1 MKLLNNLRIR
11 DKLLILALL
20 PLAVALYFAA
30 GEFSV
35 NQRTSNEM
43 ATLEG
48 LANWA
53 SKAGALV
60 HEVQKERGMTAGF
73 LGSKGAKFSSEIISQ
88 RKAVDNR
95 LSEMQAAEKDLSDY
109 TLPQEFARATE
120 EADRILRNLNSTRS
134 SVSSQDIATKEA
146 ISYFTSINTALLD
159 AVSQMA
165 QVSRDVDLT
174 WRALAYVTFM
184 RGKERAGI
192 ERAVLSGTF
201 AADRFSP
208 GGYKKFVS
216 LVTEQDTYF
225 REFLPQ
231 ATTEQR
237 QFYRSSMKNGAVDEV
252 LRMRNIAD
260 ANSATGKFGID
271 ATDWFKTITTKINLL
286 KDVENRLADD
296 FVTAAT
302 EKKNQATSA
311 LTVSIATI
319 CLSLLITGFL
329 TFVIIRRIT
338 GALKKGVEQ
347 TEQMTSEFEQLVV
360 VMDSIANNDLTQEV
374 QESKIVIE
382 ADTSKDEIGDLSRS
396 IARTLRA
403 KGAIEKAAG
412 AMRSNLHK
420 TVTTL
425 GGLVTEL
432 ASAATEIASSS
443 EQISHTSRNQSNE
456 VGQISTAVEEMTATI
471 LQASKN
477 AESASEA
484 SRMASETAAN
494 GGTIVNETTQGMGN
508 IAKVVQDSAGSVN
521 KLTDSAQEIGEIID
535 VIDGIADQTNLLA
548 LNAAIEAARAGE
560 QGRGFAVVADEVR
573 KLADRTGT
581 ATQEIFGMIKT
592 IQKDTGEA
600 AHSMESGI
608 SEVQSGREL
617 AEKAGNS
624 LDEIVTVSQ
633 QVMDMIQQI
642 ATATEEQSAASEQIS
657 RGIERISTMA
667 AETAGGTEMSAKAA
681 EDLSKQAEKLQCIVG
696 EFSL

>member
-20 PLAVALYFAA
+20 PLAVALYFAV
-30 GEFSV
+30 GEYRINS
-35 NQRTSNEM
+35 RTANEM

-48 LANWA
+48 LSNWA

-73 LGSKGAKFSSEIISQ
+73 LGSEGKNFSAEILVQ
-88 RKAVDNR
+88 RKVVDKR
-95 LSEMQAAEKDLSDY
+95 AKELQEAEQGLSNYDL
-109 TLPQEFARATE
+109 PREFIRATQD
-120 EADRILRNLNSTRS
+120 ANGILKNLGGTRR
-134 SVSSQDIATKEA
+134 SVSSQSIATKDA
-146 ISYFTSINTALLD
+146 ISYFTSINTSLLN
-159 AVSQMA
+159 AVAHMA
-165 QVSRDVDLT
+165 KVSRDVDLT

-184 RGKERAGI
+184 RGKERAGV
-192 ERAVLSGTF
+192 ERAVLSGAF
-201 AADRFSP
+201 AADKFGP
-208 GGYKKFVS
+208 GTYKKFVS

-225 REFLPQ
+225 REFLPK
-231 ATTEQR
+231 ATQEER
-237 QFYRSSMKNGAVDEV
+237 QFYHSKMKNNAVDEV
-252 LRMRNIAD
+252 DKMRSIAD
-260 ANSATGKFGID
+260 VNSSKGQFGVD
-271 ATDWFKTITTKINLL
+271 ATVWFQTITTKINLL
-286 KDVENRLADD
+286 KDVENMLAED
-296 FVTAAT
+296 FVASAL
-302 EKKNQATSA
+302 EKKSQATSA
-311 LTVSIATI
+311 LTVSLVTI
-319 CLSLLITGFL
+319 ILSLLITGFL

-338 GALKKGVEQ
+338 GALKKSVEQ
-347 TEQMTSEFEQLVV
+347 TEEMTAEFEQFVV
-360 VMDSIANNDLTQEV
+360 VMDAIANNDL
-374 QESKIVIE
+374 SHDVIE
-382 ADTSKDEIGDLSRS
+382 SRIEIVEDTSRDEIGDLSRS
-396 IARTLRA
+396 ISSTLRS
-403 KGAIEKAAG
+403 KGALEKAAG
-412 AMRSNLHK
+412 AMQTQLRK
-420 TVTTL
+420 TITTL

-471 LQASKN
+471 LEASKN
-477 AESASEA
+477 AENASEA
-484 SRMASETAAN
+484 SRLASDTAAN
-494 GGTIVNETTQGMGN
+494 GGAIVNETTQGMSN

-521 KLTDSAQEIGEIID
+521 KLTDSAKKIGEIID

-592 IQKDTGEA
+592 IQRETGEA
-600 AHSMESGI
+600 ASSMESGI
-608 SEVQSGREL
+608 TEVQSGREL

-642 ATATEEQSAASEQIS
+642 ATATEQQSAASEEIS
-657 RGIERISTMA
+657 RGIERISSMA

-696 EFSL
+696 EFTL